1 MITEQF
7 LEEKEIISPK
17 CFYGEREK
25 LLDVCIITFSYI
37 IFSSAKDMEGSKVIA
52 TVPSAGGNYEII
64 KLDVKEKRV
73 GIFLSPVGA
82 PAAGGLME
90 DINALTGAENF
101 ILFGSCGSLDEKKT
115 KGKYI
120 VVEEA
125 YRDEGLSYHYIP
137 PSDYVSVPTWREI
150 RDFFEKKEYSLCGW
164 KDLDDRCHVQGD
176 EKGNG
181 EKKGRRLY
189 CRGNGN
195 SRMPGCS

>member
-1 MITEQF
+1 MITDQF

-64 KLDVKEKRV
+64 KLGVKERRV

-90 DINALTGAENF
+90 DINALT
-101 ILFGSCGSLDEKKT
+101 
-115 KGKYI
+115 
-120 VVEEA
+120 
-125 YRDEGLSYHYIP
+125 
-137 PSDYVSVPTWREI
+137 
-150 RDFFEKKEYSLCGW
+150 
-164 KDLDDRCHVQGD
+164 
-176 EKGNG
+176 
-181 EKKGRRLY
+181 
-189 CRGNGN
+189 
-195 SRMPGCS
+195 

>member
-82 PAAGGLME
+82 PAAGGLLPGGGRTRGGYPNRAAAG
-90 DINALTGAENF
+90 D
-101 ILFGSCGSLDEKKT
+101 
-115 KGKYI
+115 
-120 VVEEA
+120 
-125 YRDEGLSYHYIP
+125 
-137 PSDYVSVPTWREI
+137 PSAA
-150 RDFFEKKEYSLCGW
+150 
-164 KDLDDRCHVQGD
+164 DRC
-176 EKGNG
+176 
-181 EKKGRRLY
+181 
-189 CRGNGN
+189 
-195 SRMPGCS
+195 PW